1 MYITENDAEET
12 NVRGSLDIMDKLM
25 GPMGLGSEE
34 TQTLTRQT
42 RLSLFVQY
50 YSGTVTVCHMGLDEE
65 HCGKC
70 SGCCDRQSNAR

>member
-34 TQTLTRQT
+34 TDFNQAN
-42 RLSLFVQY
+42 SLVLIC
-50 YSGTVTVCHMGLDEE
+50 TVL
-65 HCGKC
+65 
-70 SGCCDRQSNAR
+70 